1 MRTPTDI
8 VILIERLARVLHS
21 EAHADGLK
29 PTQWEALRY
38 LSRANRFSRTPSA
51 LTAYLGMTKGTVSQT
66 LNALERK
73 GLIEKST
80 DAADKRQVSV
90 ALTRAGGRR
99 LKNDPVALILK
110 SASKLSVGE
119 RESLAKTLE
128 FLLKDMLRQREGRA
142 FGACKTCRYFEKNAK
157 GGAPHRCGLLEVALS
172 PADSTHICVEHEE
185 AA

>member
-1 MRTPTDI
+1 MKAAADI
-8 VILIERLARVLHS
+8 VVLFERLARVLQS
-21 EAHADGLK
+21 EAHTDGLN

-38 LSRANRFSRTPSA
+38 LSRANRFSRAPSA
-51 LTAYLGMTKGTVSQT
+51 LTAYLGITKGTVSQT

-80 DAADKRQVSV
+80 DTTDKRQVSV
-90 ALTRAGGRR
+90 ALTQAGRR
-99 LKNDPVALILK
+99 RLENDPVALMLK

-119 RESLAKTLE
+119 RKSLAKTLE

-142 FGACKTCRYFEKNAK
+142 FGVCKTCRYFERNPKR
-157 GGAPHRCGLLEVALS
+157 GAPHRCGLLEVALS
-172 PADSTHICVEHEE
+172 PADSTHICVEHEK